1 MLHYI
6 KNYFSE
12 GELQMAERNLPGG
25 EMSSRILDF
34 FWIADC
40 SGSMNGEKIQTL
52 NYAIRQ
58 TIPDMRKEADANP
71 NASIMVRAVKFSD
84 GAAWHVPTA
93 TLIED
98 FNWTDLSAGG
108 VTALGAALEL
118 VAGELKQ
125 FPSDTKRL
133 PPVLVLLTDGQP
145 TDDFKRGLDELM
157 ATPWGK
163 KAVRIAIAI
172 GQDTD
177 LKVLEQFTGNQELVL
192 EAKNP
197 QLLIKFIKWASTVV
211 KNVSAPMVGDAA
223 SGAIDVNTIPVAS
236 VDDDDIW

>member
-1 MLHYI
+1 M
-6 KNYFSE
+6 S
-12 GELQMAERNLPGG
+12 ERNLPGG

-40 SGSMNGEKIQTL
+40 SGSMDGEKIQTL

-58 TIPDMRKEADANP
+58 TIPDMRKEADDNP

-93 TLIED
+93 TPID
-98 FNWTDLSAGG
+98 TFNWTDLTAGG
-108 VTALGAALEL
+108 VTAMGMALEL
-118 VAGELKQ
+118 VAGELRQ
-125 FPSDTKRL
+125 FPADTKRL

-145 TDDFKRGLDELM
+145 TDDFKSGLDALM

-172 GQDTD
+172 GKDVD
-177 LKVLEQFTGNQELVL
+177 LSVLEQFAGNKELVL

-197 QLLIKFIKWASTVV
+197 QLLVKFIKWASTVV
-211 KNVSAPMVGDAA
+211 KNVSAPMLGDSS
-223 SGAIDVNTIPVAS
+223 SGVDINAIPIATA
-236 VDDDDIW
+236 DDDDEIW

>member
-1 MLHYI
+1 MNE
-6 KNYFSE
+6 K
-12 GELQMAERNLPGG
+12 NLPGG

-40 SGSMNGEKIQTL
+40 SGSMQGEKIQTL

-84 GAAWHVPTA
+84 GAAWHVSAA
-93 TLIED
+93 TPIDD
-98 FNWTDLSAGG
+98 FNWIDLTAGG
-108 VTALGAALEL
+108 VTAMGMALEL

-125 FPSDTKRL
+125 FSLDTKRL

-145 TDDFKRGLDELM
+145 TDDFKKGLDELM
-157 ATPWGK
+157 STPWGK

-172 GQDTD
+172 GKDAD
-177 LKVLEQFTGNQELVL
+177 LSVLEQFAGNKELVL

-197 QLLIKFIKWASTVV
+197 QALVKFIKWASTVV
-211 KNVSAPMVGDAA
+211 KNVSAPRAGD
-223 SGAIDVNTIPVAS
+223 SLGGVDVNAIPTVSA
-236 VDDDDIW
+236 DDDEIW

>member
-1 MLHYI
+1 MSSA
-6 KNYFSE
+6 KT
-12 GELQMAERNLPGG
+12 LPGG

-40 SGSMNGEKIQTL
+40 SGSMEGEKIQTL

-71 NASIMVRAVKFSD
+71 NAQILVRAIKFSD
-84 GAAWHVPTA
+84 GAAWHIPTA
-93 TLIED
+93 TPID
-98 FNWTDLSAGG
+98 AFNWIDLTAGG
-108 VTALGAALEL
+108 VTSMGMALDL
-118 VAGELKQ
+118 VAGELNR

-145 TDDFKRGLDELM
+145 TDEYRRGLDALM
-157 ATPWGK
+157 DTPWGK

-172 GQDTD
+172 GKDAD
-177 LKVLEQFTGNQELVL
+177 LDVLEQFTGNKELVL

-211 KNVSAPMVGDAA
+211 RTVSSPRAGAAATA
-223 SGAIDVNTIPVAS
+223 SGVDINTIPTLS
-236 VDDDDIW
+236 DDDDDIW

>member
-1 MLHYI
+1 M
-6 KNYFSE
+6 S
-12 GELQMAERNLPGG
+12 ERNLPGG

-40 SGSMNGEKIQTL
+40 SGSMDGEKIQTL

-58 TIPDMRKEADANP
+58 TIPDMRKEADDNP

-84 GAAWHVPTA
+84 GAAWHIPTA
-93 TLIED
+93 TPID
-98 FNWTDLSAGG
+98 TFNWVDLTAGG
-108 VTALGAALEL
+108 VTAMGMALEL

-125 FPSDTKRL
+125 FPTDTKRL

-145 TDDFKRGLDELM
+145 TDDFKKGLDALM

-172 GQDTD
+172 GKDTD
-177 LKVLEQFTGNQELVL
+177 ISVLEQFAGNKELVL

-197 QLLIKFIKWASTVV
+197 QLLVKFIKWASTVV
-211 KNVSAPMVGDAA
+211 KNVSAPMVGGDAA
-223 SGAIDVNTIPVAS
+223 GVDINAIPVAT
-236 VDDDDIW
+236 VDDDDEIW

>member
-1 MLHYI
+1 M
-6 KNYFSE
+6 S
-12 GELQMAERNLPGG
+12 ERNLPGG

-40 SGSMNGEKIQTL
+40 SGSMDGEKIQTL

-58 TIPDMRKEADANP
+58 TIPDMRKEADDNP
-71 NASIMVRAVKFSD
+71 NASIMVRAIKFSD

-93 TLIED
+93 TPID
-98 FNWTDLSAGG
+98 SFNWVDLTAGG
-108 VTALGAALEL
+108 VTAMGMALEL

-125 FPSDTKRL
+125 LPTDTKRL

-145 TDDFKRGLDELM
+145 TDDFKRGLDALM

-172 GQDTD
+172 GKDTD
-177 LKVLEQFTGNQELVL
+177 INVLEQFAGNKELVL

-197 QLLIKFIKWASTVV
+197 QLLVKFIKWASTVV
-211 KNVSAPMVGDAA
+211 KNVSAPSIGGDIA
-223 SGAIDVNTIPVAS
+223 GVNVNAIPIATA
-236 VDDDDIW
+236 DDDDEIW

>member
-1 MLHYI
+1 M
-6 KNYFSE
+6 NMSE
-12 GELQMAERNLPGG
+12 KNLPGG
-25 EMSSRILDF
+25 EMSSRKLDF

-71 NASIMVRAVKFSD
+71 NADILVRAVKFSD
-84 GAAWHVPTA
+84 GASWHVAGAVP
-93 TLIED
+93 ID
-98 FNWTDLSAGG
+98 QFNWADLNAGG
-108 VTALGAALEL
+108 VTAMGMALEL
-118 VAGELKQ
+118 VAAELRQ
-125 FPSDTKRL
+125 LPENTKRL

-145 TDDFKRGLDELM
+145 TDDFKGGLDALL

-172 GQDTD
+172 GKDADTN
-177 LKVLEQFTGNQELVL
+177 VLEQFTGNCELVL

-197 QLLIKFIKWASTVV
+197 QLLVKFIKWASTVV
-211 KNVSAPMVGDAA
+211 KNVSAPMAGGDPVDTAA
-223 SGAIDVNTIPVAS
+223 IPVVSA
-236 VDDDDIW
+236 DDDEIW

>member
-1 MLHYI
+1 MSDMKH
-6 KNYFSE
+6 
-12 GELQMAERNLPGG
+12 LPGG

-40 SGSMNGEKIQTL
+40 SGSMEGEKIQTL

-71 NASIMVRAVKFSD
+71 NARLMVRAVKFSD
-84 GAAWHVPTA
+84 GAAWHNPTA
-93 TLIED
+93 TLID
-98 FNWTDLSAGG
+98 NFNWADLQAGG
-108 VTALGAALEL
+108 VTAMGMALEL
-118 VAGELKQ
+118 VAGELRQ
-125 FPSDTKRL
+125 FPTDTKRL

-145 TDDFKRGLDELM
+145 TDDYKQGLDELLN
-157 ATPWGK
+157 TPWGK

-172 GQDTD
+172 GKDADTE
-177 LKVLEQFTGNQELVL
+177 VLEQFTGNKELVL

-211 KNVSAPMVGDAA
+211 RTVSSPKTGSDISPVAGV
-223 SGAIDVNTIPVAS
+223 DVNTIPALS
-236 VDDDDIW
+236 DDDDEIW

>member
-1 MLHYI
+1 
-6 KNYFSE
+6 
-12 GELQMAERNLPGG
+12 
-25 EMSSRILDF
+25 MSSRILDF

-40 SGSMNGEKIQTL
+40 SGSMDGEKIQTL

-58 TIPDMRKEADANP
+58 TIPDMRKEADDNP

-93 TLIED
+93 TPID
-98 FNWTDLSAGG
+98 SFNWVDLTAGG
-108 VTALGAALEL
+108 VTAMGMALEL

-125 FPSDTKRL
+125 FPTDTKRL

-145 TDDFKRGLDELM
+145 TDDFKSGLDALM
-157 ATPWGK
+157 NTPWGK

-172 GQDTD
+172 GKDVD
-177 LKVLEQFTGNQELVL
+177 LSVLEQFAGNKELVL

-197 QLLIKFIKWASTVV
+197 QLLVKFIKWASTVV
-211 KNVSAPMVGDAA
+211 KNVSAPMIGD
-223 SGAIDVNTIPVAS
+223 GTGGVDVNAIPTAT
-236 VDDDDIW
+236 VDDDEIW

>member
-1 MLHYI
+1 M
-6 KNYFSE
+6 S
-12 GELQMAERNLPGG
+12 ERNLPGG

-58 TIPDMRKEADANP
+58 TIPDMRKEADDNP
-71 NASIMVRAVKFSD
+71 NASIMVRAIKFSD

-93 TLIED
+93 TDIEN
-98 FNWTDLSAGG
+98 FNWTDLTAGG
-108 VTALGAALEL
+108 VTAMGMALEL

-125 FPSDTKRL
+125 FPTDTKRL

-145 TDDFKRGLDELM
+145 TDDFKKGLEELL

-172 GQDTD
+172 GKDVD
-177 LKVLEQFTGNQELVL
+177 LDVLEQFAGNKELVL

-197 QLLIKFIKWASTVV
+197 QLLVKFIKWASTVV
-211 KNVSAPMVGDAA
+211 KNVSAPSVGDTAGG
-223 SGAIDVNTIPVAS
+223 GAIDINTIPTAS
-236 VDDDDIW
+236 ADDDDIW

>member
-1 MLHYI
+1 MSG
-6 KNYFSE
+6 K
-12 GELQMAERNLPGG
+12 NLPGG

-40 SGSMNGEKIQTL
+40 SGSMDGEKIQTL

-58 TIPDMRKEADANP
+58 TIPDMRKEADNNP
-71 NASIMVRAVKFSD
+71 NAKVMVRAIKFSD

-93 TLIED
+93 TAID
-98 FNWTDLSAGG
+98 AFNWTDLQAGG
-108 VTALGAALEL
+108 VTSMGMALEL

-145 TDDFKRGLDELM
+145 TDDFKKGLDELM
-157 ATPWGK
+157 NSPWGK

-172 GQDTD
+172 GKDAD
-177 LKVLEQFTGNQELVL
+177 LTVLEQFTGNKELVL

-197 QLLIKFIKWASTVV
+197 QLLIQFIKWASTVV
-211 KNVSAPMVGDAA
+211 QSVSAPRAGSSDTSVVSVD
-223 SGAIDVNTIPVAS
+223 INTIPVVAD
-236 VDDDDIW
+236 DDDDIW